1 MAHIL
6 IMPRQGN
13 TVESC
18 VISEWLVKEGDRVEA
33 ATPVCIV
40 ETDKATFEIPSG
52 AAGTVLKV
60 FHAAG
65 DDVPVLQP
73 IMVVGE
79 AGETWSLD
87 GGPGGTGGTVET
99 SAKSPGPAVTAEPAA
114 AAEGAAGSAAAGHT
128 ARAAGGAGAAAEQAA
143 PAAGQGPALRT
154 DTAKAASP
162 AAGISPRARKL
173 AAAEAVDP
181 GMLAGTGP
189 GGRIIE
195 RDVAAVLAARPPL
208 TAAAKAELA
217 RQIAG
222 AGSGLGIGGR
232 ITVAGVLAMAGGPAE
247 APVAGTAAGERE
259 PARPE
264 YTDTP
269 VKGIRKIIADQMM
282 RSSTTTAAFTL
293 NAITPALN
301 LQTLRGRFK
310 ASAPELGLR
319 NVTVN
324 DLVLFAVSRILPRH
338 PCMNAHKLDGTIRTY
353 RDVHLGVAVS
363 TPRGL
368 MVPVLRNAGR
378 LGLKEISVGAKKL
391 AAACRDGAVSPDDL
405 HGSTLTVTNLGN
417 RGIESFTPVINIPE
431 VAILG
436 VCGIR
441 PAPAE
446 TAPGHY
452 EIMPHLGFS
461 LTIDHA
467 VVDGAPAAEFLK
479 SLCDAVRDI
488 DLLLLADSG
497 SGDPGAAER
506 GVKQCTT

>member
-33 ATPVCIV
+33 ATPVCVV
-40 ETDKATFEIPSG
+40 ETDKATFEVPAG

-60 FHAAG
+60 LHAAG
-65 DDVPVLQP
+65 DDVPVLKP

-87 GGPGGTGGTVET
+87 GAGGGTEGPAGTP
-99 SAKSPGPAVTAEPAA
+99 ADIPAQGPGPAAE
-114 AAEGAAGSAAAGHT
+114 AES
-128 ARAAGGAGAAAEQAA
+128 
-143 PAAGQGPALRT
+143 PAAGQEAPRNGGPEGGRAASGPA
-154 DTAKAASP
+154 A
-162 AAGISPRARKL
+162 ISPRARKL

-181 GMLAGTGP
+181 GTISGTGP

-195 RDVAAVLAARPPL
+195 RDVAAALAGRPPL

-217 RQIAG
+217 RRIAG
-222 AGSGLGIGGR
+222 GSLDGSLGGSAGGSLDGSAGLGIGGR
-232 ITVAGVLAMAGGPAE
+232 ITAAGIAALAGTP
-247 APVAGTAAGERE
+247 AGTAGGERG
-259 PARPE
+259 PDRPE
-264 YTDTP
+264 YDDTP
-269 VKGIRKIIADQMM
+269 IKGIRKIIADQMM
-282 RSSTTTAAFTL
+282 RSSTTTASFTL
-293 NAITPALN
+293 NAITPAAA

-310 ASAPELGLR
+310 AAAPELGLG

-324 DLVLFAVSRILPRH
+324 DLILFAVSRLLPCY
-338 PCMNAHKLDGTIRTY
+338 PFMNAHKLEGVIRTW

-368 MVPVLRNAGR
+368 MVPVLRNADR
-378 LGLKEISVGAKKL
+378 LGLREISAGVKEL
-391 AAACRDGAVSPDDL
+391 AAACRNGSIPPDDL
-405 HGSTLTVTNLGN
+405 HGSTLTVTNLGS

-446 TAPGHY
+446 AAGGRY
-452 EIMPHLGFS
+452 EILPPLGVS
-461 LTIDHA
+461 LTLAHA
-467 VVDGAPAAEFLK
+467 VGDGAPAAEFLK
-479 SLCDAVRDI
+479 ALCDTIRDI
-488 DLLLLADSG
+488 DLLLAAEAGSRG
-497 SGDPGAAER
+497 SGA
-506 GVKQCTT
+506 VKSV